1 MTALNNENLLRAA
14 LRNNDPNAQQ
24 ILDKWVKSAP
34 DRQLLHHTLEGL
46 LIEAADTNIPT
57 MVEMLV
63 KHIDPKLREST
74 PLYVAASKGHL
85 DCVKILLP
93 LSDPL
98 VNKGDIYSI
107 AIEKNQLDCLAVLLP
122 APSGMIATRVAL
134 TAVHLKN
141 EDALD
146 LILQHPLHS
155 PGFVFGSGRSGQRRM
170 LEHGGKTVPARRP
183 PIDVGRNAQ
192 KRHAQ
197 RPRVGAPHCS
207 EPAANNC
214 RAIGK
219 HQSAKG
225 TPQNLRIPPQLC
237 APKWPGEL
245 KSP

>member
-1 MTALNNENLLRAA
+1 MTALNHENLLRAA
-14 LRNNDPNAQQ
+14 LRDNAPNAQQ
-24 ILDKWVKSAP
+24 ILDKWIKSAK

-98 VNKGDIYSI
+98 VNKGDIFSI

-146 LILQHPLHS
+146 LILQHPCILQDLSLALAEAVKEECWGMVDKLFPRADPHLA
-155 PGFVFGSGRSGQRRM
+155 
-170 LEHGGKTVPARRP
+170 LEEMHKR
-183 PIDVGRNAQ
+183 DMHNAQ
-192 KRHAQ
+192 ELERRIALSQRQTIAAQ
-197 RPRVGAPHCS
+197 LENTNPPKVPRK
-207 EPAANNC
+207 
-214 RAIGK
+214 I
-219 HQSAKG
+219 
-225 TPQNLRIPPQLC
+225 
-237 APKWPGEL
+237 
-245 KSP
+245 